1 MRFGKFAL
9 GADTRIGDIMN
20 KFMLTAAGLVLASSA
35 ATAASAGT
43 FIFNEGTFGTPAGF
57 TLVDDFND
65 LTGQSQVTGHGFDFF
80 TGDVDGRSKAVPGN
94 DTPYLSVDGGGEA
107 TFMFTDSV
115 RAFSFDYSTV
125 DTYNTLTILYAN
137 GTSQSFTGTEIL
149 AGFPTGTTSGSL
161 TVNGNGSLIKGLQL
175 DTTSAAFEVDN
186 LAISA
191 NVVGVPE
198 AATWAMMVLG
208 FGAIGAASRRR
219 RTSLTFA

>member
-1 MRFGKFAL
+1 MKKLLLSATGFAL
-9 GADTRIGDIMN
+9 A
-20 KFMLTAAGLVLASSA
+20 VSA

-43 FIFNEGTFGTPAGF
+43 FIFNEGTFGTPVNF
-57 TLVDDFND
+57 TLYDDFND
-65 LTGQSQVTGHGFDFF
+65 STGQAKVSGHGYDFY
-80 TGDVDGRSKAVPGN
+80 TGDVPSRSKAVPGN

-107 TFMFTDSV
+107 EIQFTDPV
-115 RAFSFDYSTV
+115 RSFSFDYSTV

-149 AGFPTGTTSGSL
+149 AGFPTGSTSGNL
-161 TVNGNGSLIKGLQL
+161 TVNGNGSLIKGLLL

-186 LAISA
+186 LSISA

-198 AATWAMMVLG
+198 AGTWAMMVVG